1 MIRKTTDNTK
11 FDNKIFNEDC
21 RQTIQK
27 MIQQGYKVDNIITSP
42 FYNTGR
48 SSQCHTSQKSRDN
61 HEGRYDIHL
70 DDMTNDEYI
79 KFTVDLFLS
88 FDKILQDN
96 GCILYNMSY
105 GSENTELM
113 WLTIASIIQNTPFTI
128 ADDIIWKKNSALPNN
143 VSPNKLTRI
152 VEHVLAFCRKSEFK
166 TFKANKKVKSIS
178 KTGQKYYEN
187 VFNFIEAQKQRRSKQ
202 TQQSNIQ
209 HRTNNQTNQH
219 LRPTQLKN
227 IRPIHRHRNNSKC
240 LPACPQYHLHRKRNK
255 QKTMRIRRKKNT
267 SHKNSISPKSKRH
280 NNCRKILKRIK
291 VNVYA
296 IRRI

>member
-11 FDNKIFNEDC
+11 FDNQIFNEDC

-79 KFTVDLFLS
+79 QFTVDLFLS

-128 ADDIIWKKNSALPNN
+128 ADDIIWKKKSALPNN

-166 TFKANKKVKSIS
+166 TFKANKKVKSTS

-187 VFNFIEAQKQRRSKQ
+187 VFNFIEAQNNDGANKLNKATYSTELITKLI
-202 TQQSNIQ
+202 NIYVQ
-209 HRTNNQTNQH
+209 
-219 LRPTQLKN
+219 P
-227 IRPIHRHRNNSKC
+227 NSKIYDPFIGTGTTANAC
-240 LPACPQYHLHRKRNK
+240 LLADNITYIGSEISKK
-255 QKTMRIRRKKNT
+255 Q
-267 SHKNSISPKSKRH
+267 
-280 NNCRKILKRIK
+280 CEYAEKRIQATK
-291 VNVYA
+291 TALAKNQKDTITAEKY
-296 IRRI
+296 

>member
-79 KFTVDLFLS
+79 QFTVDLFLS

-128 ADDIIWKKNSALPNN
+128 ADDIIWKKKSALPNN
-143 VSPNKLTRI
+143 ASPNKLTRI

-187 VFNFIEAQKQRRSKQ
+187 VFNFIEAKNNDGANKLNKATYSTELITKLI
-202 TQQSNIQ
+202 NIYVQ
-209 HRTNNQTNQH
+209 
-219 LRPTQLKN
+219 P
-227 IRPIHRHRNNSKC
+227 NSKIYDPFIGTGTTANAC
-240 LPACPQYHLHRKRNK
+240 LMSLFATAMIATFPGLPLARKR
-255 QKTMRIRRKKNT
+255 
-267 SHKNSISPKSKRH
+267 S
-280 NNCRKILKRIK
+280 
-291 VNVYA
+291 
-296 IRRI
+296 

>member
-187 VFNFIEAQKQRRSKQ
+187 VFNYIEAQNNDGANKLNKATYSTELITKLI
-202 TQQSNIQ
+202 NIYVQ
-209 HRTNNQTNQH
+209 
-219 LRPTQLKN
+219 P
-227 IRPIHRHRNNSKC
+227 NSKIYDPFIGTGTTANAC
-240 LPACPQYHLHRKRNK
+240 LLAHNITYIGSEISKK
-255 QKTMRIRRKKNT
+255 Q
-267 SHKNSISPKSKRH
+267 
-280 NNCRKILKRIK
+280 CEYAEKRIQATK
-291 VNVYA
+291 TALAQNQKDTITAEKY
-296 IRRI
+296 

>member
-1 MIRKTTDNTK
+1 MIREQTCDVE
-11 FDNKIFNEDC
+11 FDNQIFNEDC

-27 MIQQGYKVDNIITSP
+27 MIQQGYKIDNIITSP

-70 DDMTNDEYI
+70 DDMTNDEYR

-88 FDKILQDN
+88 FDKILKDN

-105 GSENTELM
+105 GSENTEVM
-113 WLTIASIIQNTPFTI
+113 WLTVASIIQHTPFTI

-152 VEHVLAFCRKSEFK
+152 VEHVFVFCRKSEFK
-166 TFKANKKVKSIS
+166 TFKANKKVKSVS

-187 VFNFIEAQKQRRSKQ
+187 VFNFVEAR
-202 TQQSNIQ
+202 
-209 HRTNNQTNQH
+209 NNDGVNKLNKATYSTE
-219 LRPTQLKN
+219 LITQLIN
-227 IRPIHRHRNNSKC
+227 IYVQPNSKVYDPFMGIGTTANAC
-240 LPACPQYHLHRKRNK
+240 LLADNITYIGSEISQAQCEYAE
-255 QKTMRIRRKKNT
+255 KKLQT
-267 SHKNSISPKSKRH
+267 TKEMKK
-280 NNCRKILKRIK
+280 
-291 VNVYA
+291 
-296 IRRI
+296 